1 MHKLLERQ
9 LKKFNLNNL
18 DNAISTNIS
27 EDLLSL
33 ISQTYEELDEYNYTL
48 ERSLTISAQEMNEIY
63 KQKKN
68 SFTSHIQAIIKAM
81 PDIMF
86 LNNEDGKFLEVFVSN
101 DEVLDVPK
109 EFLLNRYYNEIFPT
123 QLASYFHT
131 SITKAIQDNKL
142 NVIEFDL
149 QIYGKKKF
157 YEARIMPVG
166 LSLEN
171 KETVVVIVRD
181 ITEAKKIENRL
192 KYIATHDSLTKLP
205 NRYVFQKSL
214 KQALLKMKKDKTMG
228 ALFFLDIDRFKEIN
242 DNLGHDIGDSLLI
255 KCTKR
260 LRNILCQK
268 STLARFGG
276 DEFVILVE
284 DISSINNIEYI
295 AKKIMSQFI
304 EPFKIHKY
312 LLDVTISVGITIMN
326 ENSKDTTQLI
336 KYTDM
341 AMYHAKSLGRNNYQ
355 FFTKELE
362 KKAYEKFML
371 EVNLKNAIE
380 KQEFYILYQPQVRLK
395 DNKIVG
401 LEALLRWNNS
411 EFGIVP
417 PNKFIPI
424 AEKCGFI
431 EPITNWVINEV
442 CQQMEKWDS
451 NGYEPI
457 RVAIN
462 LSRKEIGKNDMVQRV
477 SHIVTKY
484 DIEYHR
490 IEFEVTESGLLQNT
504 SEAFKNIRKL
514 RLLGFII
521 SIDDFGTGYSS
532 LSNLKDLLFD
542 KLKIDRSFTKDMF
555 IDSGDKAI
563 IKATIALA
571 KSMNLKVIAEGVETQ
586 KQLDFLL
593 DYGCD
598 EIQGYLYSPAVK
610 AEVISENFLYRAL
623 GR

>member
-9 LKKFNLNNL
+9 LKKFNLNSIDKPISPNL
-18 DNAISTNIS
+18 SKDIF
-27 EDLLSL
+27 SL
-33 ISQTYEELDEYNYTL
+33 ISQTYKELDEYNYTL

-68 SFTSHIQAIIKAM
+68 SFNSHIQAIIKAM

-86 LNNEDGKFLEVFVSN
+86 LNDEDGKFLEVFVSQ

-109 EFLLNRYYNEIFPT
+109 DFLLNKYYNEIFPP
-123 QLASYFHT
+123 QLASFFHE
-131 SITKAIQDNKL
+131 SITKAIKDNKL
-142 NVIEFDL
+142 NVIEYHL
-149 QIYGKKKF
+149 HIYGKKKF

-171 KETVVVIVRD
+171 KQTVIVIARD
-181 ITEAKKIENRL
+181 ITKAKKIENRL

-205 NRYVFQKSL
+205 NRYMFQKSL
-214 KQALLKMKKDKTMG
+214 KEALLKARKDKTMG

-260 LRNILCQK
+260 LKKVLCQK

-284 DISSINNIEYI
+284 SVSSTNNIEYI

-304 EPFKIHKY
+304 EPFKIDKY
-312 LLDVTISVGITIMN
+312 LLDVTISVGITVIDK
-326 ENSKDTTQLI
+326 NSKNATQII

-341 AMYHAKSLGRNNYQ
+341 AMYHAKSLGRNNYK

-371 EVNLKNAIE
+371 EVNLKSAIE
-380 KQEFYILYQPQVRLK
+380 QKEFYLLYQPQVRLK

-417 PNKFIPI
+417 PDKFIPI

-442 CQQMEKWDS
+442 CKQIEQWDNS
-451 NGYEPI
+451 GFEPI
-457 RVAIN
+457 RLAIN
-462 LSRKEIGKNDMVQRV
+462 LSRKEIGKSDMVQRV
-477 SHIVTKY
+477 LDIVEKY
-484 DIEYHR
+484 NIECNR
-490 IEFEVTESGLLQNT
+490 IEFEVTESGLLHNT
-504 SEAFKNIRKL
+504 SEAFKNIREL
-514 RLLGFII
+514 RSFGFIV

-542 KLKIDRSFTKDMF
+542 KLKIDRSFIKDIF
-555 IDSGDKAI
+555 VDSGDEAI

-571 KSMNLKVIAEGVETQ
+571 KSMNLKVIAEGVET
-586 KQLDFLL
+586 KEQLEFLFEH
-593 DYGCD
+593 GCD
-598 EIQGYLYSPAVK
+598 EIQGYLYSPPVK
-610 AEVISENFLYRAL
+610 AEIISQEFLYKML
-623 GR
+623 